1 MRRLFWMGWLCACL
15 AGVPVYAEP
24 PSEAQS
30 GAETDLAAASSEGGE
45 EASVAEGA
53 GDVYAD
59 LKPRD
64 VYNLALD
71 FLNKGEFDKAI
82 EGFSRARDVA
92 AYDNELR
99 YSAAYNLAHGY
110 AQRASS
116 LGEMSS
122 LDEASLQSMID
133 DLQLSEA
140 WFRDA
145 VRQRPSLD
153 EARGNLEIVIK
164 RLLAAKDVLSQKF
177 RTLDRQLDEV
187 IATERGI
194 RESARVLSE
203 RLRSENAGRD
213 PMAFQDDFRSM
224 ARAQREALTQA
235 NLVAENL
242 ANALA
247 QIESKPEEA
256 RTQEDGFRMFQYQS
270 ATPLLE
276 SGRQAMAGARRQMRE
291 LSMESALRLTNKAF
305 NLLKQAREQLD
316 DPLRTLA
323 HIAEDEQG
331 FVRLAAARHL
341 FETPELLEAY
351 RVQTQNPDAEL
362 PAWLNDALL
371 SDTQNDALERTNRLV
386 SFLRAVVE
394 SAKSQPEPQVPE
406 GTDPRKVEAAREQLA
421 QMSEALPFIENAA
434 SAMQKATQT
443 ILTADR
449 VNTIEHANQAV
460 QQLELAMER
469 FADLKHLIE
478 IAYRM
483 QSGISQIVRGTLDNT
498 AADAANGEQP
508 PSMTRAEQREA
519 LRPALDMNGGR
530 LARLS
535 DLLAKEL
542 AKMNQQATEAAQ
554 AAGQNGTD
562 AQGEAQ
568 LAQIQQLF
576 EEAERLRQTAFDATR
591 RMETVVS
598 GEPGLDETVRPEDP
612 SQAEWTELT
621 PDAQEAQS
629 SIESLRVLFFSVV
642 EHVQELF
649 RQQTATMDTTTDV
662 ASLSADA
669 QAVRLPPVL
678 DRQRVH
684 EVTASQLADVLVQ
697 QAQQMSQQSQ
707 GQAAE
712 MAQRYNQASSEL
724 QVAAT
729 AMRQAQTDLQNDGVL
744 FTEALEQQ
752 RVALEHIQKAL
763 ELLQPPQPQNPQ
775 SQQEQ
780 QPQQSQPQKMSK
792 EQAEKKIQQI
802 RSRDQERR
810 KSRSQR
816 EGGGMPTVEKDW

>member
-1 MRRLFWMGWLCACL
+1 
-15 AGVPVYAEP
+15 
-24 PSEAQS
+24 
-30 GAETDLAAASSEGGE
+30 
-45 EASVAEGA
+45 
-53 GDVYAD
+53 
-59 LKPRD
+59 
-64 VYNLALD
+64 
-71 FLNKGEFDKAI
+71 
-82 EGFSRARDVA
+82 
-92 AYDNELR
+92 
-99 YSAAYNLAHGY
+99 
-110 AQRASS
+110 
-116 LGEMSS
+116 
-122 LDEASLQSMID
+122 
-133 DLQLSEA
+133 
-140 WFRDA
+140 
-145 VRQRPSLD
+145 
-153 EARGNLEIVIK
+153 
-164 RLLAAKDVLSQKF
+164 
-177 RTLDRQLDEV
+177 
-187 IATERGI
+187 
-194 RESARVLSE
+194 
-203 RLRSENAGRD
+203 
-213 PMAFQDDFRSM
+213 
-224 ARAQREALTQA
+224 
-235 NLVAENL
+235 
-242 ANALA
+242 
-247 QIESKPEEA
+247 
-256 RTQEDGFRMFQYQS
+256 
-270 ATPLLE
+270 
-276 SGRQAMAGARRQMRE
+276 
-291 LSMESALRLTNKAF
+291 
-305 NLLKQAREQLD
+305 
-316 DPLRTLA
+316 
-323 HIAEDEQG
+323 
-331 FVRLAAARHL
+331 
-341 FETPELLEAY
+341 
-351 RVQTQNPDAEL
+351 
-362 PAWLNDALL
+362 
-371 SDTQNDALERTNRLV
+371 
-386 SFLRAVVE
+386 
-394 SAKSQPEPQVPE
+394 
-406 GTDPRKVEAAREQLA
+406 
-421 QMSEALPFIENAA
+421 
-434 SAMQKATQT
+434 
-443 ILTADR
+443 
-449 VNTIEHANQAV
+449 
-460 QQLELAMER
+460 
-469 FADLKHLIE
+469 
-478 IAYRM
+478 
-483 QSGISQIVRGTLDNT
+483 
-498 AADAANGEQP
+498 
-508 PSMTRAEQREA
+508 
-519 LRPALDMNGGR
+519 MNGGR